1 MNADETLVAHWFRYL
16 RTEKGLSPN
25 TLAGYRRDMDRYLP
39 WLAGEGLTVATAGA
53 PDIERFVVDLRRG
66 HEVTGGRPLAQTSA
80 ARTLSAVRGLH
91 RFAATDAGVP
101 DVADDVPVAWG
112 RQDLPKA
119 LTVAQVVALIE
130 ACPDGESAGPL
141 DLRDRALVELLYST
155 GARVSEALDLDVDDI
170 RQDEDAPGEAMILVH
185 GKGGKERLVPVGGPA
200 LAAVEAYRRRARPT
214 LVRHSTGGTPA
225 LFVNQRGGRMS
236 RQSAFNVVAAAGER
250 AGLGKISPHSLRH
263 SFATH
268 MITGGADVR
277 VVQELLGHSSV
288 VTTQIYT
295 KVSPELLRESWAE
308 SHPRA

>member
-1 MNADETLVAHWFRYL
+1 
-16 RTEKGLSPN
+16 
-25 TLAGYRRDMDRYLP
+25 
-39 WLAGEGLTVATAGA
+39 
-53 PDIERFVVDLRRG
+53 
-66 HEVTGGRPLAQTSA
+66 
-80 ARTLSAVRGLH
+80 VRGLH

-170 RQDEDAPGEAMILVH
+170 RQDEDAPGEAMVLVH

-268 MITGGADVR
+268 MITGGAGRPGGAGAARTLQCGDHADLHEGEPGTAAG
-277 VVQELLGHSSV
+277 ELGGIPPPG
-288 VTTQIYT
+288 VTATGSGLT
-295 KVSPELLRESWAE
+295 VPDSA
-308 SHPRA
+308 